1 MEPAL
6 CLNKVD
12 LGTPEQARRVI
23 EEAHIPLDVV
33 LVSAKTDEGL
43 ADLRARLAGRETV
56 LVGHSGVGKSSLLR
70 RLLPGADAAT
80 GS

>member
-1 MEPAL
+1 M
-6 CLNKVD
+6 
-12 LGTPEQARRVI
+12 
-23 EEAHIPLDVV
+23 
-33 LVSAKTDEGL
+33 SAKTDEGL

-80 GS
+80 GELSERTQKGRHTTSSSRLYPLPEGGS